1 MHQRKSKALAGRPP
15 GCLLQWG
22 GRDPGNG
29 ATSERQVPGCW
40 GLGQCLRR
48 GDGGRESPTAE
59 GLMVGTPEGGLGLL
73 QSSPQKQTSKK
84 IPKPAPAGPTSP
96 SGLLYQHLKA
106 M

>member
-1 MHQRKSKALAGRPP
+1 
-15 GCLLQWG
+15 
-22 GRDPGNG
+22 
-29 ATSERQVPGCW
+29 
-40 GLGQCLRR
+40 
-48 GDGGRESPTAE
+48 
-59 GLMVGTPEGGLGLL
+59 MVGTPEGGLGLL